1 MRFLIVRTEVRT
13 KAPDD
18 VTDAWALGG
27 HVRDERSDPEQ
38 RRQTVSADDWG
49 AAMHL
54 ARALSSVGAVKAGR
68 QRVKVVR
75 IGDPPRR
82 SVTRDSRSRETMP
95 RDVPG

>member
-13 KAPDD
+13 KAPGE
-18 VTDAWALGG
+18 VTEAWALGG
-27 HVRDERSDPEQ
+27 RVRDERTDPEQ
-38 RRQTVSADDWG
+38 RRQTAFADDRD

-75 IGDPPRR
+75 VGDP
-82 SVTRDSRSRETMP
+82 TGEAT
-95 RDVPG
+95 G

>member
-13 KAPDD
+13 KAPDE
-18 VTDAWALGG
+18 VTEAWVLGG
-27 HVRDERSDPEQ
+27 LVRDERTEPEE
-38 RRQTVSADDWG
+38 RRQTASADDWD

-82 SVTRDSRSRETMP
+82 SVTRDGRSREPMP
-95 RDVPG
+95 REVPG